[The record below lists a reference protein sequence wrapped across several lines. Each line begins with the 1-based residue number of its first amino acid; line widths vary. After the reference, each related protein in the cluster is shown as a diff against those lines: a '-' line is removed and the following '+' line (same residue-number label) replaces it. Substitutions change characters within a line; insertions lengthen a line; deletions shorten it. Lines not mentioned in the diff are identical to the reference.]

1 MKLFYV
7 GCAICAI
14 AVLTACGHK
23 EENKLT
29 NEISRVVKV
38 KADTIQVV
46 KRNAELHYSGTIE
59 PLQTIPMSFEGVGT
73 VQNVFVQEGD
83 VVKKGQVLA
92 ILDKADDIN
101 MSRAAVA
108 KYKQAKDAY
117 NRMKEIHDNGS
128 LSEIKWVEMEST
140 LEQAQSSVAMAKN
153 NLNKCALYSPDNG
166 IIGSRNIEPG
176 MSALG
181 NPISPLELVKIESV
195 YVKISVPENEIGKI
209 KKGLKATFK
218 VSALENKIFEGVIT
232 NVGVVAD
239 QISRT
244 YEVKMLVK
252 NPGLLL
258 KPGMVCDV
266 NLGITANKEL
276 VVVPYQA
283 VDQDKNNNTF
293 VYVVDP
299 AQKIAK
305 KRIIHTENYMN
316 SSLAVI
322 DGLTVGEKVVCEG
335 KQKLSDNCKVTL

>member
-1 MKLFYV
+1 MKKTILFTLTVLSLV
-7 GCAICAI
+7 GCNSKTK
-14 AVLTACGHK
+14 V
-23 EENKLT
+23 ENPT
-29 NEISRVVKV
+29 NP
-38 KADTIQVV
+38 QVV
-46 KRNAELHYSGTIE
+46 LAEVTKVSGSTSLHYSGSIDAF
-59 PLQTIPMSFEGVGT
+59 QTIPLAFQSTGT
-73 VQNVFVQEGD
+73 VLRVLVNAGD
-83 VVKKGQVLA
+83 VVRKGQLLA
-92 ILDKADDIN
+92 TVDKADALSMYEVAN
-101 MSRAAVA
+101 A

-128 LSEIKWVEMEST
+128 LSEIKWVEMESN

-181 NPISPLELVKIESV
+181 NPVAPLKLVKIESV

-218 VSALENKIFEGVIT
+218 VSALENKVFEGVIT

-244 YEVKMLVK
+244 YEVKMIVK

-258 KPGMVCDV
+258 KPGMVCYV
-266 NLGITANKEL
+266 NLGITANEEL
-276 VVVPYQA
+276 VVVPYEA
-283 VDQDKNNNTF
+283 VDQDKDKNTF
-293 VYVVDP
+293 VYVVNP
-299 AQKIAK
+299 AQKLAK
-305 KRIIHTENYMN
+305 KRIIHTKNYLN
-316 SSLAVI
+316 SSLEVL

>member
-1 MKLFYV
+1 MKKTILFTLTVLSLV
-7 GCAICAI
+7 GCNNKPKVESPTSPQV
-14 AVLTACGHK
+14 VLA
-23 EENKLT
+23 E
-29 NEISRVVKV
+29 VVKV
-38 KADTIQVV
+38 NGATD
-46 KRNAELHYSGTIE
+46 LHYSGSIE
-59 PLQTIPMSFEGVGT
+59 AFQTIPLAFQSTGT
-73 VQNVFVQEGD
+73 VLTVLVNAGD
-83 VVKKGQVLA
+83 VVRKGQLLA
-92 ILDKADDIN
+92 TVDKADALSMYEVAN
-101 MSRAAVA
+101 A

-117 NRMKEIHDNGS
+117 NRLKEVHDNGS
-128 LSEIKWVEMEST
+128 LSEIKWVEMESN
-140 LEQAQSSVAMAKN
+140 LEQAKSSVAMAKN

-209 KKGLKATFK
+209 QKGQKATFK
-218 VSALENKIFEGVIT
+218 VSALENKVFEGVIT
-232 NVGVVAD
+232 SVGVVAD

-266 NLGITANKEL
+266 NLGITTNKEV

-283 VDQDKNNNTF
+283 VDQDKDNNSF

-299 AQKIAK
+299 AQKTAQ
-305 KRIIHTENYMN
+305 KRIIHTENYLN
-316 SSLAVI
+316 SSLEVV
-322 DGLTVGEKVVCEG
+322 DGLAVGEKVVCEG

>member
-1 MKLFYV
+1 
-7 GCAICAI
+7 
-14 AVLTACGHK
+14 
-23 EENKLT
+23 
-29 NEISRVVKV
+29 
-38 KADTIQVV
+38 
-46 KRNAELHYSGTIE
+46 
-59 PLQTIPMSFEGVGT
+59 
-73 VQNVFVQEGD
+73 
-83 VVKKGQVLA
+83 
-92 ILDKADDIN
+92 
-101 MSRAAVA
+101 
-108 KYKQAKDAY
+108 
-117 NRMKEIHDNGS
+117 MKEIHDNGS